1 MNAHMLTWF
10 AIASL
15 TFIAQIAVV
24 SDESYDSDD
33 GCPSLHEPSTDSS
46 DNEDDED
53 DAPTTKRATK
63 PRVPA
68 KKAATI
74 VTPTTTFNRTAKH
87 IKGPAAK
94 EVRKAKAKTV
104 MDRAKVGEYPE
115 EYINM
120 EETDWSLTISVRGG
134 HIPPV
139 WFTSLAEWLEE
150 FSPRFSISLERGG
163 RQQHLHIQGILA
175 LPWPKDEIK
184 ELVALLK
191 AILGVRRG
199 DKSGCVIE
207 VRRMLLSTNLSRNFI
222 LT

>member
-1 MNAHMLTWF
+1 MGPRFLSRFVLRISAGS
-10 AIASL
+10 IG
-15 TFIAQIAVV
+15 QRR
-24 SDESYDSDD
+24 
-33 GCPSLHEPSTDSS
+33 P
-46 DNEDDED
+46 DNR
-53 DAPTTKRATK
+53 APCSEHGRKR
-63 PRVPA
+63 
-68 KKAATI
+68 
-74 VTPTTTFNRTAKH
+74 
-87 IKGPAAK
+87 
-94 EVRKAKAKTV
+94 
-104 MDRAKVGEYPE
+104 
-115 EYINM
+115 
-120 EETDWSLTISVRGG
+120 
-134 HIPPV
+134 
-139 WFTSLAEWLEE
+139 